1 MTTYLDQPMPIDD
14 HRRYE
19 LKRRHVHT
27 NSRTRLI
34 IFLQRLIKCIC
45 NKLSCTWR
53 LNEGEK
59 LRQGI
64 IPMNS
69 NGNSNHVKVLV
80 LGSGP
85 AGLSAALYAARAE
98 LASVV
103 LTGIQLGGQAALTY
117 AIENYPGF
125 PEGVGGAQLGELFQK
140 QAEHFGA
147 KVEFDTASEVDL
159 SKRPFIVKADSGEYA
174 ADTIIVSTGADPNK
188 LKVPGEEE
196 LTGRGVSYCATCDG
210 WFFKDKKV
218 IIVGGGDSALEEAL
232 FITRY
237 ASSVTVIHRRAE
249 FRASTL
255 LQKRAKEHPK
265 MNFIM
270 NTVVTEVIGTEKVEA
285 VRLKNIQT
293 GDETIFET
301 DGVFIFIGHT
311 PNTQMFKGQL
321 EMDNLGYIKVDDKMQ
336 TSKAG
341 VFAAGEAA
349 DFAFSSGRHLGG
361 NGCRGRHRG
370 DSLPRSRI
378 RLGSRRMRRRAFV
391 VTITNESPFLCQSV
405 LSVEKVTNVLFQR
418 KTFG

>member
-1 MTTYLDQPMPIDD
+1 
-14 HRRYE
+14 
-19 LKRRHVHT
+19 
-27 NSRTRLI
+27 
-34 IFLQRLIKCIC
+34 
-45 NKLSCTWR
+45 
-53 LNEGEK
+53 
-59 LRQGI
+59 
-64 IPMNS
+64 MNS
-69 NGNSNHVKVLV
+69 NGNANHVKVLV

-98 LASVV
+98 LAPVV

-117 AIENYPGF
+117 TIENYPGF

-159 SKRPFIVKADSGEYA
+159 SQRPFIVKADSGEYT
-174 ADTIIVSTGADPNK
+174 ADSIIISTGADPNK

-237 ASSVTVIHRRAE
+237 ASSVTVIHRREE
-249 FRASTL
+249 FRASPL
-255 LQKRAKEHPK
+255 LQKRAKGHPK
-265 MNFIM
+265 MNFIL

-321 EMDNLGYIKVDDKMQ
+321 DMDHLGYIKVDDKMQ

-349 DFAFSSGRHLGG
+349 DSHFRQ
-361 NGCRGRHRG
+361 
-370 DSLPRSRI
+370 
-378 RLGSRRMRRRAFV
+378 V
-391 VTITNESPFLCQSV
+391 VTSAGMGAAAAIEATHFLEAES
-405 LSVEKVTNVLFQR
+405 N
-418 KTFG
+418 